1 MKYIIKAYKSLTI
14 VQKFLI
20 PAMLSIAFF
29 VYFAVHIYIKSN
41 IMQEKIQK
49 INIEYFPMYENIT
62 TNERILDN
70 ISNELYSAVLS
81 KELEW
86 IEHTKQDVD
95 SFYTNLKEIQSQEY
109 KNRIDELKKSFESY
123 FSLAVAVTNSLIN
136 QDNKYLDNNTQEL
149 VKRFRRVQGELNDLK
164 YLIKDRIN
172 NKIISIYGAS
182 NSLVLISS
190 FIFFI
195 WMIIFL
201 AVIIFIY
208 NDLKDR
214 IKHIVQDSKE
224 IASGEARF
232 SKRLH
237 YNSSDEIGVV
247 ANSINL
253 FIDKLEQNHLEL
265 VETKNNTKKFIL
277 DTVHQI
283 GAPISTLNIAAQT
296 YKMTG
301 DMKLFSQMS
310 EEINASV
317 TMLSNSYEDL
327 AYVTSNDT
335 IEYNPATILISEL
348 VKQRV
353 KFFDIIAQVNKH
365 EIEYAIDNDLYVY
378 MNNIELE
385 RIVDN
390 NISNA
395 IKYAED
401 ESDIE
406 VTLSSKD
413 NFVTLSI
420 TSFGEEIENREL
432 IFEKNYRNH
441 NKQRGLGWGLNMVK
455 NICEKN
461 NVIYSLKHED
471 GKNIFSYKFKQ
482 VEQCL

>member
-1 MKYIIKAYKSLTI
+1 MKYIIDLYKSLTI

-20 PAMLSIAFF
+20 PALLSIVFF
-29 VYFAVHIYIKSN
+29 VYFSVHIYIKSN
-41 IMQEKIQK
+41 TMQEKIHN

-62 TNERILDN
+62 TNERLLDN

-81 KELEW
+81 KESEW
-86 IEHTKQDVD
+86 IDHTQKDVKK
-95 SFYTNLKEIQSQEY
+95 FYNNLKEIQSDKYQDRLDRLTE
-109 KNRIDELKKSFESY
+109 SFDGY
-123 FSLAVAVTNSLIN
+123 FTLAVEVTNSLIVQEN
-136 QDNKYLDNNTQEL
+136 SYLDENTQEL
-149 VKRFRRVQGELNDLK
+149 VKHFNRVQNELKDLK
-164 YLIKDRIN
+164 YDIKDTIN
-172 NKIISIYGAS
+172 HKILKIYGDS
-182 NSLVLISS
+182 NSLVLVSS

-195 WMIIFL
+195 WMVIFL

-208 NDLKDR
+208 NDLKVR
-214 IKHIVQDSKE
+214 IKTIVEDSKE

-265 VETKNNTKKFIL
+265 IETKNTTKKFIL

-283 GAPISTLNIAAQT
+283 GAPISTLNIASQT

-317 TMLSNSYEDL
+317 NMLSNSYEDL
-327 AYVTSNDT
+327 SYVTSNDT
-335 IEYNPATILISEL
+335 IEYNPAMIPISEL

-378 MNNIELE
+378 INNVELE
-385 RIVDN
+385 RIIDN

-395 IKYAED
+395 IKYALD

-406 VTLSSKD
+406 VTLKSD
-413 NFVTLSI
+413 DDCVILSI
-420 TSFGEEIENREL
+420 ASYGAKIENSER

-461 NVIYSLKHED
+461 DVIYSLEHED
-471 GKNIFSYKFKQ
+471 GRNIFIYRLKK
-482 VEQCL
+482 EK

>member
-1 MKYIIKAYKSLTI
+1 MKYIIDLYKSLTI

-20 PAMLSIAFF
+20 PALLSIVFF
-29 VYFAVHIYIKSN
+29 VYFSVHIYIKSN
-41 IMQEKIQK
+41 TMQEKIHN

-62 TNERILDN
+62 TNERLLDN

-81 KELEW
+81 KESEW
-86 IEHTKQDVD
+86 IDHTQKDVKK
-95 SFYTNLKEIQSQEY
+95 FYNNLKEIQSDKYQDRLDRLTE
-109 KNRIDELKKSFESY
+109 SFDGY
-123 FSLAVAVTNSLIN
+123 FTLAVEVTNSLIVQEN
-136 QDNKYLDNNTQEL
+136 SYLDENTQEL
-149 VKRFRRVQGELNDLK
+149 VKHFNRVQNELKDLK
-164 YLIKDRIN
+164 YDIKDTIN
-172 NKIISIYGAS
+172 HKILKIYGDS
-182 NSLVLISS
+182 NSLVLVSS

-195 WMIIFL
+195 WMVIFL

-208 NDLKDR
+208 NDLKVR
-214 IKHIVQDSKE
+214 IKTIVEDSKE

-265 VETKNNTKKFIL
+265 IETKNTTKKFIL

-283 GAPISTLNIAAQT
+283 GAPISTLNIASQT

-317 TMLSNSYEDL
+317 NMLSNSYEDL
-327 AYVTSNDT
+327 SYVTSNDT
-335 IEYNPATILISEL
+335 IEYNPAMIPISEL

-378 MNNIELE
+378 INNVELE
-385 RIVDN
+385 RIIDN

-395 IKYAED
+395 IKYALD

-406 VTLSSKD
+406 VTLKSD
-413 NFVTLSI
+413 DDCVILSI
-420 TSFGEEIENREL
+420 ASYGAKIENSER

-461 NVIYSLKHED
+461 NVIYSLEHED
-471 GKNIFSYKFKQ
+471 GRNIFIYRLKK
-482 VEQCL
+482 EK